1 MINKLFNSKSTK
13 GPSRRFVALAGGIA
27 ALSLSAFSLSA
38 VSAQA
43 ADDPIVMKLS
53 HAYPTVT
60 QHHKNVLWFKEQVEK
75 RTDGRL
81 VVDVFPASQLMPITQ
96 EFNGMLSGQID
107 AAYNLNTIAA
117 TLDPLW
123 GVLELPFLFDITTTD
138 QTHLRE
144 FVQSEN
150 GGGALKASM
159 KAKGITV
166 VAIAPTDYVG
176 AMINKKR
183 AIKTMADFDG
193 MKIRIPGGK
202 YLSQSIK
209 ALGASSIAMAYAE
222 FSTAIVQGTVDGTVT
237 GVLFTYDNK
246 IPIDYLSDVPLWY
259 AGLPLAISN
268 RFYDDLPADIQ
279 QVLLEV
285 GAELEVKGFADT
297 EKNVGAALEK
307 IASEMGVQVAP
318 AISAEE
324 RAKMVE
330 ATLPVIA
337 AFISDNANGQAVV
350 DEANRLR
357 K

>member
-1 MINKLFNSKSTK
+1 M
-13 GPSRRFVALAGGIA
+13 LAGGIA
-27 ALSLSAFSLSA
+27 ALSLSAFSA
-38 VSAQA
+38 EA

-53 HAYPTVT
+53 HAYPTVA
-60 QHHKNVLWFKEQVEK
+60 QHHKNATWFKEQVEK

-81 VVDVFPASQLMPITQ
+81 IVDIFPAQQLMPITQ

-123 GVLELPFLFDITTTD
+123 GVLELPFLFDITASD

-144 FVQSEN
+144 FVQSEK

-159 KAKGITV
+159 KEKGITV

-176 AMINKKR
+176 AMINTKHT
-183 AIKTMADFDG
+183 ITEMSDFDG
-193 MKIRIPGGK
+193 LKIRIPGGK
-202 YLSQSIK
+202 YLSQSLE

-237 GVLFTYDNK
+237 GVLFTHDNK
-246 IPIDYLSDVPLWY
+246 IPINYLSQVPLWY

-268 RFYDDLPADIQ
+268 RFFDKLPEDIQ
-279 QVLLEV
+279 QIVLEV
-285 GAELEVKGFADT
+285 GTELEVMGFEVT
-297 EKNVGAALEK
+297 EQTVSSTLDM
-307 IASEMGVQVAP
+307 IASEMGVKVEPPLTPEAQ
-318 AISAEE
+318 
-324 RAKMVE
+324 AKMIEV
-330 ATLPVIA
+330 TQPVIA
-337 AFISDNANGQAVV
+337 AFISDNPAGQALV

-357 K
+357 KK

>member
-1 MINKLFNSKSTK
+1 MTKLFNAKLTK
-13 GPSRRFVALAGGIA
+13 GLTRRFVALVGGVA

-38 VSAQA
+38 VAVQA
-43 ADDPIVMKLS
+43 ADEPITMTLS

-60 QHHKNVLWFKEQVEK
+60 QHHKNVLWFKEQVEA

-81 VVDVFPASQLMPITQ
+81 IVDVFPASQLMPITQ

-123 GVLELPFLFDITTTD
+123 GILELPFLFDITTTD

-144 FVQSEN
+144 FVQSEK

-176 AMINKKR
+176 AMINKKN
-183 AIKTMADFDG
+183 AINTMADFDG
-193 MKIRIPGGK
+193 LKIRIPGGR
-202 YLSQSIK
+202 YLSQSIE

-259 AGLPLAISN
+259 AGLPLVISN
-268 RFYDDLPADIQ
+268 RFYDKLPADIQ

-285 GAELEVKGFADT
+285 GAELEVMGFADT
-297 EKNVGAALEK
+297 ENNVGATLEK
-307 IASEMGVQVAP
+307 ISSEMGVQVAP
-318 AISAEE
+318 TISAEE

-330 ATLPVIA
+330 ATKPVIA

>member
-1 MINKLFNSKSTK
+1 M
-13 GPSRRFVALAGGIA
+13 
-27 ALSLSAFSLSA
+27 SA
-38 VSAQA
+38 VSVQA

-60 QHHKNVLWFKEQVEK
+60 QHHKNVLWFKEQVET

-81 VVDVFPASQLMPITQ
+81 IVDVFPSSQLMPITQ

-107 AAYNLNTIAA
+107 ATYNLNTIAA

-144 FVQSEN
+144 FVQSKA
-150 GGGALKASM
+150 GGGALKDSM

-176 AMINKKR
+176 SLINKKH
-183 AIKTMADFDG
+183 AISTMSDFDG
-193 MKIRIPGGK
+193 LKIRIPGGK

-209 ALGASSIAMAYAE
+209 ALGASAISMAYAE
-222 FSTAIVQGTVDGTVT
+222 FSTAIVQGTVDGTIT

-246 IPIDYLSDVPLWY
+246 IPVDYFSDVPLWY
-259 AGLPLAISN
+259 AGLPLAVSN
-268 RFYDDLPADIQ
+268 RFYDKLPEDIQ

-285 GAELEVKGFADT
+285 GAELEVLGFSDT
-297 EKNVGAALEK
+297 EKNVGVALTK
-307 IASEMGVQVAP
+307 IGTEMGVQVEAS
-318 AISAEE
+318 IVDGE
-324 RAKMVE
+324 RSKMIE

-337 AFISDNANGQAVV
+337 AFIADNPAGQALV

-357 K
+357 N